1 MTKIK
6 KGYVKKV
13 NRENLSIIL
22 LGPIGE
28 KGYYKEKKI
37 FLQSVEIFE
46 EFHEKVFEFLRTL
59 IVGK

>member
-13 NRENLSIIL
+13 NKENMTIVL
-22 LGPIGE
+22 LGPIGD

-46 EFHEKVFEFLRTL
+46 EFEEKVFEFLRNL
-59 IVGK
+59 IVGE